1 MVRDSVHQPVMTGA
15 KAVIADATIRV
26 IARDGF
32 DVVSVRTVA
41 KEAGLAAGTVQYHFH
56 SRDDLL
62 VGALV
67 RNGQRQLMRI
77 NGRPKPRPVAERLI
91 QSLSE
96 LLPLDDERREEAAL
110 WVAMSSAA
118 STRPSLTAQYLAE
131 LGLMRSMVRQA
142 LVVADREGSLR
153 NGISPDEGAY
163 IISALTN
170 GLTIDGLN
178 APEEDRPRI
187 QRALADGV
195 RFLLNEPVRSV

>member
-1 MVRDSVHQPVMTGA
+1 MVRASVNQPLMIGA
-15 KAVIADATIRV
+15 KADIADATIRV

-41 KEAGLAAGTVQYHFH
+41 KEAGLAAGTVQYHYPL
-56 SRDDLL
+56 RDDLL

-77 NGRPKPRPVAERLI
+77 TNQPKDQRVAERLI
-91 QSLSE
+91 RSLSE
-96 LLPLDDERREEAAL
+96 LLPLDDDRRDEAAL

-131 LGLMRSMVRQA
+131 LDVMRSMVRQA
-142 LVVADREGSLR
+142 LAVADHEGTLR

-163 IISALTN
+163 IITALTN

-178 APEEDRPRI
+178 APKEDRPRI

-195 RFLLNEPVRSV
+195 RFILNEPVRPV